1 MMTRGASKQTRKLSS
16 GLSRLSEEIIQTSQQ
31 MKEKRLRS
39 ETVQKTREETEVQ
52 HSERA
57 DRDDHSSHS
66 CAARTRST
74 EGPSGRT

>member
-52 HSERA
+52 QSERA

-66 CAARTRST
+66 RAARTRST
-74 EGPSGRT
+74 EGPSGST